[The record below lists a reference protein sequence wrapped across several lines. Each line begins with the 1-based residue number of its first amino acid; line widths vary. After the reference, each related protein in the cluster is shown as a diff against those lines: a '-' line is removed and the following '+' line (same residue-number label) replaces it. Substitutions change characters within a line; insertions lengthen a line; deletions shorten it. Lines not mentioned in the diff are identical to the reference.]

1 MPWVCRRVVVEL
13 VEICTLSL
21 SKCPRFGALE
31 LQFPPPSNFP
41 YFLVLFL
48 ASPKKKGEKE
58 GRLPA
63 EHGSAQAGRSDAAGL
78 LFRELLLNWTPG
90 VVPFGVFS
98 FPDTMAVDGI
108 TRKSPFPAT
117 GW

>member
-1 MPWVCRRVVVEL
+1 M
-13 VEICTLSL
+13 CTLSL

-48 ASPKKKGEKE
+48 ASPKKKDEKE
-58 GRLPA
+58 GR
-63 EHGSAQAGRSDAAGL
+63 RSDAAGL
-78 LFRELLLNWTPG
+78 LFRELPLNWTPG